1 MIYQEINLPFP
12 LMLLLLVA
20 MIILLII
27 VSKKEATI
35 TIELPPELKQDDT
48 ALRERYGAYIQSR
61 GKYYN

>member
-1 MIYQEINLPFP
+1 MPYQEINLPIP

-27 VSKKEATI
+27 VSKKKATI
-35 TIELPPELKQDDT
+35 TIELPPEIKQDDT
-48 ALRERYGAYIQSR
+48 TLRERYGAYIQSQ

>member
-1 MIYQEINLPFP
+1 MPYQEINLPIP

-27 VSKKEATI
+27 VAKKKATI
-35 TIELPPELKQDDT
+35 TIELPPEIKQDDT
-48 ALRERYGAYIQSR
+48 ALRERYGAYIQSQ

>member
-1 MIYQEINLPFP
+1 MPYQEINLPLP

-27 VSKKEATI
+27 VAQKEVPI
-35 TIELPPELKQDDT
+35 TIELPEYKETDNAIQ
-48 ALRERYGAYIQSR
+48 ERYGAYIQSQ